1 VPAPVAADPELFG
14 RPGRRTF
21 TAQEK
26 LRILKEAD
34 QAAGTGEIGALHSRR
49 WLSQPGTGSRAL
61 HIRCI
66 IYIASLAT
74 EIKRVEIV
82 WIWLESLLDPPKQIR
97 VYDEV
102 PFESNQVSVA
112 FFNNRLGIRRVE
124 PSRGQDPSHTSTR
137 SQFGSRN
144 SIYSI

>member
-34 QAAGTGEIGALHSRR
+34 QAAGTGETGALHSRR
-49 WLSQPGTGSRAL
+49 WMSQPGTGSRTM

-66 IYIASLAT
+66 IYIASLAV
-74 EIKRVEIV
+74 EIKRVKIV
-82 WIWLESLLDPPKQIR
+82 WIWLNPPEQIR

-124 PSRGQDPSHTSTR
+124 NSCGQDPSRASTR